1 MRFGDLMAVKMV
13 KNMAQIL
20 KMLQDVLYYF
30 YRRELAQQI
39 LMLKVRLLYIPHVKQ
54 AVLTA
59 YQFFSTSVPI

>member
-1 MRFGDLMAVKMV
+1 MRFGDLMEVKMV

-39 LMLKVRLLYIPHVKQ
+39 LMSKVRLLYIPHVKQ